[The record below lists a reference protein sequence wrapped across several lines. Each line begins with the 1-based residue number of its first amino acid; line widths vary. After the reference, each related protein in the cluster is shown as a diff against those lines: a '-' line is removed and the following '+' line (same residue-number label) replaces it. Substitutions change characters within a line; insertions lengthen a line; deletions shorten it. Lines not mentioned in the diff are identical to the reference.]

1 MNHER
6 FVSFCLYAGARSQD
20 YLQIAVM
27 SLKYTNKKKEQW
39 PMMKYQHLDDSK

>member
-6 FVSFCLYAGARSQD
+6 FVSFCLYAGLFANRSD
-20 YLQIAVM
+20 VIEIYKL
-27 SLKYTNKKKEQW
+27 LLHKKKEQW